1 MRRSTL
7 ALLLAL
13 GVIAP
18 LAAQSVVQPTISG
31 NEVLLT
37 QQGPGGTGNFIGINT
52 ISNRRLF
59 TTVSGTGAVTT
70 TLKGGTTMWVGAAPT
85 TWAGV
90 LPSPVAEGIEVKLTT
105 DTTLTSMVTVT
116 PGGSDSIHAAYSAQ
130 TLTALT
136 PVVFQY
142 HVSDTTWYRTQ

>member
-1 MRRSTL
+1 
-7 ALLLAL
+7 LAL

-37 QQGPGGTGNFIGINT
+37 QQGPGGAGNFIGINT
-52 ISNRRLF
+52 ISNRSLM
-59 TTVSGTGAVTT
+59 TTVSGTGAATSVA
-70 TLKGGTTMWVGAAPT
+70 KGGTLMWIGAAPT
-85 TWAGV
+85 TWAV
-90 LPSPVAEGIEVKLTT
+90 TLPSPVAEGTKVELDT
-105 DTTLTSMVTVT
+105 DTTLTTMVTVT
-116 PGGSDSIHAAYSAQ
+116 AGGSDSMHAAYSAQ